1 MVLRGGYHFSEQHY
15 IGGIF
20 EFTQQKFD
28 IRDMT
33 FPAYLS
39 PTEKGDL
46 ANRPFIQSKIMAH
59 INILRDGRGVNYAS
73 GLYFDEHH
81 RKQRV
86 GIEYIYENKNK
97 AGIIDKAVLSANQ
110 QNIILDSYMRHTHC
124 SLYPNPSKNCR
135 PTLDKPYSYYR
146 SDRNVYKEKHNMLQL
161 NLEKK
166 IQQNWLTHQIVFNLG
181 FDDFTSALQHKDYLT
196 RRVIATADS
205 ISEKA
210 NETRRNGDKNNLT
223 YTQNQRHILQEKIIV
238 IIKVTPLIT
247 ETVKC
252 G

>member
-1 MVLRGGYHFSEQHY
+1 MQDHG
-15 IGGIF
+15 
-20 EFTQQKFD
+20 
-28 IRDMT
+28 
-33 FPAYLS
+33 AYQRI
-39 PTEKGDL
+39 E
-46 ANRPFIQSKIMAH
+46 
-59 INILRDGRGVNYAS
+59 DGRGVKYAS

-166 IQQNWLTHQIVFNLG
+166 FNKIGLLIKLSSILVLM
-181 FDDFTSALQHKDYLT
+181 TLLQ
-196 RRVIATADS
+196 RFS
-205 ISEKA
+205 I
-210 NETRRNGDKNNLT
+210 
-223 YTQNQRHILQEKIIV
+223 KII
-238 IIKVTPLIT
+238 
-247 ETVKC
+247 
-252 G
+252 